1 MINSLS
7 QLLAK
12 HLCNTSVITE
22 SDMELYAYGFFVLL
36 SRILF
41 LIVSVIFGIIFNIII
56 ESILFYILF
65 CFIRSYAG
73 GIHAPTEL
81 LCTIFTTISL
91 FLSVLGIKLMLNYG
105 DQKIAYAVYFVSF
118 IIIIILSPLD
128 TKEKP
133 LNNNEKK
140 QFKVKTCC
148 ILFFI
153 LSISIVAVVFSKIN
167 IFYTSMMSLVL
178 ESILLISGKI
188 KYVVNTNLDK

>member
-7 QLLAK
+7 QILAK

-81 LCTIFTTISL
+81 SCTIFTTISL
-91 FLSVLGIKLMLNYG
+91 FLSVSGIKLMLNYG
-105 DQKIAYAVYFVSF
+105 DQKIAYAVYFISF

-133 LNNNEKK
+133 LNSNEKK
-140 QFKVKTCC
+140 CFKVKTYAVFIVI
-148 ILFFI
+148 IL
-153 LSISIVAVVFSKIN
+153 ISITAVIFSKIN
-167 IFYTSMMSLVL
+167 IFYSSLMSIVL
-178 ESILLISGKI
+178 ESMLLVSGKI
-188 KYVVNTNLDK
+188 KNVIVDNTKE